1 MRDSL
6 DDLVLG
12 EVPPELMRAAAIYY
26 NQVLRNYWF
35 TMWVQI
41 FECNHP
47 DRYPPARPGTHNF
60 VPAAEGVIRALSR
73 RQPRWARPDL
83 MWLLPAGR

>member
-35 TMWVQI
+35 TVWVDI
-41 FECNHP
+41 YE
-47 DRYPPARPGTHNF
+47 RSRSRVLPANRL
-60 VPAAEGVIRALSR
+60 GVIRACGNR
-73 RQPRWARPDL
+73 PARIARPDL